1 MSGVQDIKLIADTAV
16 FSIISICLTPYSD
29 VGAHSRTSCLGLR
42 TNQAYLHMVPS
53 KWPIPQNHSPNGFS
67 VFEFRIKFQLFNYH
81 IYSVA
86 LAYLQ
91 MHCRQYS
98 FVDWVFL
105 NTQFTTI
112 TGAIRQESWKSKCL
126 SVKSLLPLVYFV
138 HKLSILEVTRK

>member
-29 VGAHSRTSCLGLR
+29 VGAHSRTSCLGLG

-67 VFEFRIKFQLFNYH
+67 VFEFRIKIQLFNYH

-98 FVDWVFL
+98 FVDWFFL

>member
-29 VGAHSRTSCLGLR
+29 VEAHSRTSCLGLG

-67 VFEFRIKFQLFNYH
+67 VFEFRIKIQLFNYH

-98 FVDWVFL
+98 FVDCFFL

-112 TGAIRQESWKSKCL
+112 TGAIRQES
-126 SVKSLLPLVYFV
+126 
-138 HKLSILEVTRK
+138 